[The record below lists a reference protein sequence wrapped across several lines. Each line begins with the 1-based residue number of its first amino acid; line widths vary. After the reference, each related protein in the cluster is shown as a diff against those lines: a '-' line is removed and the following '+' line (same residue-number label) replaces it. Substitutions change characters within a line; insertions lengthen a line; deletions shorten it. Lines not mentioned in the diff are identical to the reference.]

1 MNMYKL
7 RSEIDPS
14 NAAARNSVRVPRTQ
28 LRRNMEHSS
37 AGLEQVG
44 AWDRSDALQ
53 LQFLR

>member
-1 MNMYKL
+1 MYKL